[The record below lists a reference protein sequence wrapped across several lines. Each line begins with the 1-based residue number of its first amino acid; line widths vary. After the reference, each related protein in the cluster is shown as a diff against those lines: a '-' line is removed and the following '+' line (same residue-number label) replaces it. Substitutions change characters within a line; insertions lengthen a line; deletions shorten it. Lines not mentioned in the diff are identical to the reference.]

1 MQIEFEEL
9 RKQLTAI
16 TQPGKF
22 GPNAGKLDE
31 VFWSIDELSKFA
43 GDGTNLLERMQNRIA
58 NGEKWDVREAFDPD
72 SGKWRVVDDSNKSI
86 QKRVTENGIL
96 VGTENSGKVV
106 PTVREQ
112 LERQS
117 QVILMDAK
125 SAADGAELIENQINR
140 VQKYRENFAEYCAA
154 YEKDPTSGPSLDQL
168 FRWRHEFLEN
178 NPVKSLGGQI
188 GGQRPELVF
197 GSTGTMEDGR
207 VFEMFP
213 DNAPAFY
220 IKYGEIRADV
230 RSDFS
235 LEAESDAKQIK
246 NNPVALSL
254 YYRNNILSEA
264 PLNTIAS

>member
-1 MQIEFEEL
+1 MQMKFEEL

-16 TQPGKF
+16 TQPSKF

-154 YEKDPTSGPSLDQL
+154 YEKEPESVPSLEIMLSSAFNFIDKGIVE
-168 FRWRHEFLEN
+168 R
-178 NPVKSLGGQI
+178 LGGQV
-188 GGQRPELVF
+188 GGRRPELVF

-207 VFEMFP
+207 VFELFP
-213 DNAPAFY
+213 DEGPAFY

-235 LEAESDAKQIK
+235 LEAEQNK
-246 NNPVALSL
+246 NNAVVSAL